1 MSSQTDSGIFL
12 NLRFMKTFFTCL
24 FCLHVLVGRA
34 QLTDVQL
41 AYNYLKVYELSMQE
55 NADPNNQVAVS
66 NLLEA
71 QKRINMAT
79 ATPPAGNEQ
88 DLWLRRAQVYGYLV
102 AHAAGNA
109 TIDAAKPTNLPLLM
123 EALQKAETYQWQAGT
138 RQILNTIWDNFLKY
152 DYILAFESWERQED
166 TRVRDLV
173 DLGVQACLY
182 LQSTGRTALCNTYYQ
197 NLGFLLDLMMK
208 EYLASNRLNK
218 ANRLADIIRK
228 GYPNEIGLWVHVV
241 NYYLLAGN
249 ETAARQT
256 IATILPRSGNATA
269 DVRKQLLVSGG
280 NLETAANPDKA
291 IDYYKQALVLD
302 ENIFTAN
309 HNIGILYSRKAMAA
323 AEEALRL
330 QQTDP
335 GKAATLLAEKELW
348 FRKALPYLE
357 KAYSIKP
364 DAVLL
369 RNIQAIKADLG

>member
-1 MSSQTDSGIFL
+1 
-12 NLRFMKTFFTCL
+12 MKTLFTCL
-24 FCLHVLVGRA
+24 FFFHMVIVQA

-55 NADPNNQVAVS
+55 NTDPNNQIAVS

-71 QKRINMAT
+71 QKCINRAV
-79 ATPPAGNEQ
+79 ASPPAGNEQ

-102 AHAAGNA
+102 AHAAGNS
-109 TIDAAKPTNLPLLM
+109 TIDAARPGNITTLL
-123 EALQKAETYQWQAGT
+123 EALKKAETYQWPAGT
-138 RQILNTIWDNFLKY
+138 KQILNTIWDNLLKY

-166 TRVRDLV
+166 TRVRDMV

-182 LQSTGRTALCNTYYQ
+182 LQSSGRATLCSTYYQ

-218 ANRLADIIRK
+218 ANRLVDIIRQ
-228 GYPNEIGLWVHVV
+228 GYPTETGLWVHVV

-249 ETAARQT
+249 EPAARQA
-256 IATILPRSGNATA
+256 IATILPRSANATP

-291 IDYYKQALVLD
+291 IDYYKQALALD

-330 QQTDP
+330 QQTNP
-335 GKAATLLAEKELW
+335 SKAATLLAEKESW

-369 RNIQAIKADLG
+369 KNIQAIKADLG